1 MPRVCS
7 LLMFLQIADGVD
19 DATWLHHLKAHDY
32 WRWMEEAIKDADLA
46 ADVRRA
52 EYGRGDAA
60 SNSEASEG
68 SRGVSLYRP
77 GRRYRNGKSRSAGS
91 PFHCHRVA
99 ILASYSFWA
108 RVCPTFRDR
117 ALRPAQRLPSGRGFA
132 FLSLGSVDWRDML
145 RAMGFQVI
153 SGAALREFV
162 ENIESAT
169 AALDRVRE
177 LIELRSPNIR
187 ILAEDGRVCSL
198 KELEGLAE
206 FENESDDA

>member
-1 MPRVCS
+1 
-7 LLMFLQIADGVD
+7 
-19 DATWLHHLKAHDY
+19 
-32 WRWMEEAIKDADLA
+32 MECRYTAPGGAI
-46 ADVRRA
+46 
-52 EYGRGDAA
+52 ETA
-60 SNSEASEG
+60 S
-68 SRGVSLYRP
+68 P
-77 GRRYRNGKSRSAGS
+77 GPAGS
-91 PFHCHRVA
+91 PFHCHPVA

-145 RAMGFQVI
+145 RAMGFRVI
-153 SGAALREFV
+153 SGAALLEFV

-177 LIELRSPNIR
+177 LIESRSPNIR

-206 FENESDDA
+206 YENESDDA